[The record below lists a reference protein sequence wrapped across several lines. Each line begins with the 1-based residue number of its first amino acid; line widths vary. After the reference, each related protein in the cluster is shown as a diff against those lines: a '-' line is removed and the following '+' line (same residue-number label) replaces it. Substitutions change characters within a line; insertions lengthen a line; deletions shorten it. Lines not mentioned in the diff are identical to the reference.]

1 MAPAISVTKTRLSTR
16 TNAIA
21 TPRLN
26 ALLDNLALYLKE
38 FQQAAVS
45 KPWGQVFILHTR
57 SESVKNEDLTL
68 FFSELHI
75 SSYLNSGK
83 EKGRVIRNPA
93 FQ

>member
-16 TNAIA
+16 TNAIP

-26 ALLDNLALYLKE
+26 TLLDNLALYLKE

-45 KPWGQVFILHTR
+45 KPWGQVFILHTL

-68 FFSELHI
+68 LFCPFYESRDFRLPSE
-75 SSYLNSGK
+75 
-83 EKGRVIRNPA
+83 
-93 FQ
+93 